1 MKFLLFA
8 TLPLL
13 LLTAQT
19 PPKRQLVI
27 TIDDLPRGGDSPSQD
42 LAELTSMTRALTKH
56 LRGTHAIGF
65 VNPGSAKARAI
76 GDAGLQSILKIWRD
90 NKLDLGN
97 HTSTHPSLH
106 RVPLADYIQ
115 NLEAA
120 EPPITQAR
128 GGRRSVFFRHT
139 FLHTGLTLDIR
150 RGFEDYLAK
159 NNYRI
164 APVTIDTSD
173 YVFAYVYSRDPARVR
188 AAYLEHIEGATAFFE
203 KRSVE
208 VVGREIPQ
216 IILLHANQL
225 NADTMPDLLALF
237 KRRGYRF
244 IPLAEALRD
253 PAYQLPDTY
262 TGPNGQS
269 WIHRWAATKGM
280 PQVEEPAEPQWIM
293 ELYRQGR
300 K

>member
-1 MKFLLFA
+1 MRHLLFFL
-8 TLPLL
+8 LPLL
-13 LLTAQT
+13 LAAQT
-19 PPKRQLVI
+19 PPKRHLTI

-42 LAELTSMTRALTKH
+42 LAELTAMTRALTSH

-65 VNPGSAKARAI
+65 VNPGSVKSRAI
-76 GDAGLQSILKIWRD
+76 GPAGLQSILKIWRG

-106 RVPLADYIQ
+106 RIPLADYIKSI
-115 NLEAA
+115 EEA
-120 EPPITQAR
+120 EPAITQAR
-128 GGRRSVFFRHT
+128 GGQRSVFFRHT
-139 FLHTGLTLDIR
+139 FLHTGLTLETK
-150 RGFEDYLAK
+150 RGLEDYLAK

-173 YVFAYVYSRDPARVR
+173 YVYAAVYAQDPARVR
-188 AAYLEHIEGATAFFE
+188 AAYLEHVENATAFFE
-203 KRSVE
+203 RRSVE
-208 VVGREIPQ
+208 VTGREIPQ

-225 NADTMPDLLALF
+225 NADTMPALLAMF

-262 TGPNGQS
+262 TGPRGQS
-269 WIHRWAATKGM
+269 WIHRWATTKGL
-280 PQVEEPAEPQWIM
+280 PHVDEPAEHPWIM
-293 ELYRQGR
+293 DLYRAR
-300 K
+300 NAR

>member
-1 MKFLLFA
+1 MRVIFLLC
-8 TLPLL
+8 PL

-19 PPKRQLVI
+19 PPQRQLVI

-42 LAELTSMTRALTKH
+42 LAEMTAMTRALTGH

-65 VNPGSAKARAI
+65 VNPGSVKARAI
-76 GDAGLQSILKIWRD
+76 GDEALQSLLKIWRS

-97 HTSTHPSLH
+97 HTSNHPSLH
-106 RVPLADYIQ
+106 RIPLADYIK

-120 EPPITQAR
+120 EPAITTAR
-128 GGRRSVFFRHT
+128 GGRRSLFFRHT
-139 FLHTGLTLDIR
+139 FLHTGLTLETK
-150 RGFEDYLAK
+150 RGLEDYLAK
-159 NNYRI
+159 NGYRI

-173 YVFAYVYSRDPARVR
+173 YVFANVYSRDPARVR
-188 AAYLEHIEGATAFFE
+188 AAYLEHLESATAFFE
-203 KRSVE
+203 KRAVE
-208 VVGREIPQ
+208 VVGRAIPQ

-225 NADTMPDLLALF
+225 NADSMGDVLAMF
-237 KRRGYRF
+237 RRRGYRF
-244 IPLAEALRD
+244 IPLEQALRD

-280 PQVEEPAEPQWIM
+280 PHVDEPAEPNWIM
-293 ELYRQGR
+293 DLYRQR
-300 K
+300 PR